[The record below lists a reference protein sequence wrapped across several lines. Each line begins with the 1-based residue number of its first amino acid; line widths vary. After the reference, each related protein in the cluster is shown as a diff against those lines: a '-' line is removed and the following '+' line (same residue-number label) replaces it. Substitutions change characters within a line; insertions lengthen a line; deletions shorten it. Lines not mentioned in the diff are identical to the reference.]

1 MPTGK
6 CTLPNTGG
14 ILEDLVLCPT
24 LLAVLRAPVQ
34 PVGIF
39 LLSFMAKTVLFQCCK
54 KKKGGKHPKSLQ
66 TKAHLSSSQK
76 VLMQLSEKERSA
88 VCCL

>member
-24 LLAVLRAPVQ
+24 LLAVLHAPVQ

-54 KKKGGKHPKSLQ
+54 KKKGGEAPQKPPNKSPPF
-66 TKAHLSSSQK
+66 
-76 VLMQLSEKERSA
+76 
-88 VCCL
+88 

>member
-14 ILEDLVLCPT
+14 ILEDLDLCPT

-54 KKKGGKHPKSLQ
+54 KKKGGGSTPKAS
-66 TKAHLSSSQK
+66 KQK
-76 VLMQLSEKERSA
+76 PTFLA
-88 VCCL
+88 VRKC